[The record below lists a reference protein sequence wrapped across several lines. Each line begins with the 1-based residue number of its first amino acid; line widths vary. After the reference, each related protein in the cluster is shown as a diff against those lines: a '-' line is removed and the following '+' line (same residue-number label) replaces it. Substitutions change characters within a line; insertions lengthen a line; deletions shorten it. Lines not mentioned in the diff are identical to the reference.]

1 MIPEWAKW
9 STLKH
14 VEFDFILCVHPKFE
28 TRIVTWQ
35 NYDSN
40 IWKMQHL
47 VILRLG
53 IISIV
58 GFNIYIVNK
67 YGALIS
73 LYSTNNL
80 NLLTQIIIP

>member
-1 MIPEWAKW
+1 
-9 STLKH
+9 
-14 VEFDFILCVHPKFE
+14 
-28 TRIVTWQ
+28 
-35 NYDSN
+35 
-40 IWKMQHL
+40 MQHL